1 MTKTYADGRMLAEID
16 DGIGLITFN
25 NPQRHNAM
33 SIEMWQGLADIL
45 DDFAADDAVRVVVLT
60 GAGHKAFVSG
70 ADITQF
76 GEMRSEAEARAEYD
90 RRTTKGRFALNHF
103 PKPTIAR
110 IRGWCLGGGLAIAM
124 QTDIRIAATDSTF
137 GIPAGRLGIAY
148 AFDMVESLVS
158 LVGPAHARYL
168 LYTAERIPSDEAQRI
183 GLVNRVVHDE
193 DLSNEV
199 VEIARTIADN
209 APLSVRASKLGVA
222 QVLLDPAHRDMEAV
236 KAASVACYDS
246 ADYKEGRTAF
256 AEKRP
261 PVFKGR

>member
-1 MTKTYADGRMLAEID
+1 MTSYADGKMLAEVD

-25 NPQRHNAM
+25 NPSRHNAM
-33 SIEMWQGLADIL
+33 SIEMWQGLAEIL
-45 DDFAADDAVRVVVLT
+45 DHFAQDEAVRVVVLT
-60 GAGHKAFVSG
+60 GAGPKAFVSG
-70 ADITQF
+70 ADISQF

-90 RRTTKGRFALNHF
+90 RRTASGRQALNHF
-103 PKPTIAR
+103 PKPVIAR

-124 QTDIRIAATDSTF
+124 QADIRIAAEDSVF

-168 LYTAERIPSDEAQRI
+168 LYTAERIPSSEAQRI
-183 GLVNRVVHDE
+183 GLVNKVVQDG
-193 DLSNEV
+193 DLSDKV
-199 VEIARTIADN
+199 VDLARTIADN

-222 QVLLDPAHRDMEAV
+222 QVLRDPASRDLEAV

-246 ADYKEGRTAF
+246 ADYAEGRKAF
-256 AEKRP
+256 AEKRAP
-261 PVFKGR
+261 AFKGR